1 MERAPIAEVQPSL
14 ATFGCKVNLFP
25 LTRPEGKNK
34 YIYFDGWGFIR
45 TFAAEGCETACARQS
60 MPASLPSLNRS
71 ILISIFAYF
80 ISENAD
86 EMGKN

>member
-25 LTRPEGKNK
+25 LTRPEEKIN
-34 YIYFDGWGFIR
+34 IFFFDGWGFIR

-60 MPASLPSLNRS
+60 MPASLPSLKRS
-71 ILISIFAYF
+71 FARECRYEE
-80 ISENAD
+80 I
-86 EMGKN
+86 KNIAYETVI